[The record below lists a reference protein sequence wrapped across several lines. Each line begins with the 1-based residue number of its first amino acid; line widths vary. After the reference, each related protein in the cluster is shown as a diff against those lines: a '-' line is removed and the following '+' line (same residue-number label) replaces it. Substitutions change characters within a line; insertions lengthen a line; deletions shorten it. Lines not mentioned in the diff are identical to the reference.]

1 MRTAMRSWRSW
12 RTATRADVVPVMK
25 PPDVIEACPAC
36 RGESR
41 HLLDWEFSGLGDSV
55 FNYVARYHACG
66 TCGLVHISNVGD
78 ERLARFYAEEC
89 GYFDSAHFDVTS
101 PANIEKYAAYKAF
114 LVAQGRGQS
123 DVTDIGCGRGGFLVW
138 LKRSGWDGECCGV
151 DVDAKS
157 SPADAAGATLVR
169 FQRGGAFDLP
179 FGSGTRSLLTYFHV
193 LEHIRDVDRLLAE
206 VYRVLEPG
214 GYVLIEVPDAE
225 NYHRHPIGS
234 AFWVSIREHVHHFS
248 ACALAHAL
256 QRCGMVVVKTQRGI
270 LPTPEFSYPSL
281 MVLGRKA
288 ARSEPVCHCS
298 PGDVASFVLESRGEL
313 QRQAA
318 EVSALL
324 AGNEKVT
331 IWGCSAELLSLLP
344 LLDLRRVALCDSSK
358 LKQRSRYK
366 DLPIRDP
373 RDIRPEGVLVVAP
386 YLHREGIERAA
397 LDIGWRPDAI
407 HRLW

>member
-1 MRTAMRSWRSW
+1 MTKAP
-12 RTATRADVVPVMK
+12 DVV
-25 PPDVIEACPAC
+25 EACPAC

-41 HLLDWEFSGLGDSV
+41 HLVDWEFSGLGDSV
-55 FNYVARYHACG
+55 FNYVARYHACSR
-66 TCGLVHISNVGD
+66 CGLVHIRNVGD

-114 LVAQGRGQS
+114 LVAQGQGQS

-138 LKRSGWDGECCGV
+138 LKQSGWDGECCGV

-157 SPADAAGATLVR
+157 IPAGTAGANLVT
-169 FQRGGAFDLP
+169 FQRGAAFDLP
-179 FGSGTRSLLTYFHV
+179 FASGTRSLLTYFHV
-193 LEHIRDVDRLLAE
+193 LEHIRDVNRLLAE
-206 VYRVLEPG
+206 AHRVLEPG
-214 GYVLIEVPDAE
+214 GHLLIEVPDAE

-256 QRCGMVVVKTQRGI
+256 EGCGMAMVKTQRRI

-288 ARSEPVCHCS
+288 GRSAADSACT
-298 PGDVASFVLESRGEL
+298 PGDIASFVLESRDAL

-324 AGNEKVT
+324 AASEKVT
-331 IWGCSAELLSLLP
+331 FWGCSAELLSLLP

-366 DLPIRDP
+366 DLPIQDP
-373 RDIRPEGVLVVAP
+373 KDIRPEGVLVVAP

-407 HRLW
+407 HRLR

>member
-1 MRTAMRSWRSW
+1 
-12 RTATRADVVPVMK
+12 MK
-25 PPDVIEACPAC
+25 PPNVIEACPAC
-36 RGESR
+36 GAESR
-41 HLLDWEFSGLGDSV
+41 HLVDWEFSGLGDSV
-55 FNYVARYHACG
+55 FNYVARYHACDG
-66 TCGLVHISNVGD
+66 CGLVHIHNVGD

-101 PANIEKYAAYKAF
+101 PANMEKYAAYKAF
-114 LVAQGRGQS
+114 LVAQGHGQGE
-123 DVTDIGCGRGGFLVW
+123 VTDIGCGRGGFLVW
-138 LKRSGWDGECCGV
+138 LRQSGWAGECCGV
-151 DVDAKS
+151 DVDVKS
-157 SPADAAGATLVR
+157 IPRDTAGANVVR

-193 LEHIRDVDRLLAE
+193 LEHIRDVNRLLAE
-206 VYRVLEPG
+206 AYRVLEPG
-214 GYVLIEVPDAE
+214 GHLLIEVPDAE

-248 ACALAHAL
+248 ACSLAQALR
-256 QRCGMVVVKTQRGI
+256 RCGIAVVKTQRSI

-281 MVLGRKA
+281 IMLGRKA
-288 ARSEPVCHCS
+288 ERSEPAAACS
-298 PGDVASFVLESRGEL
+298 RGDVASFVLASRREL
-313 QRQAA
+313 ERQAE

-366 DLPIRDP
+366 DLPILDP
-373 RDIRPEGVLVVAP
+373 RDIRPEGVLVIAP
-386 YLHREGIERAA
+386 YLHRQGIERAA
-397 LDIGWRPDAI
+397 LEIGWRPDAI
-407 HRLW
+407 HRLR